1 MKLLEGKLALVTGGS
16 QGIGK
21 AVCEAFVTH
30 GAKVIVADVRIAEA
44 EVLAASLREAG
55 GGAFAFHLDVSDL
68 GACEAL
74 ASHVR
79 KEIGAVSILVNN
91 AGVGFGAALDADD
104 ARKAWD
110 STLGV
115 NLTGPFN
122 VTRSFLS
129 ALEETKGCV
138 VNLCSI
144 ASFSAVTAGY
154 GYNVSKAGL
163 RSLTQ
168 TMARQ
173 LAVKGIRANAVAPGC
188 IQTAMTARRLG
199 DPALRAETLS
209 RVPMGRPVMS
219 EDLGPPMGRPA
230 TPDEVAD
237 PIVFLCSHM
246 ARYVTGATLAVD
258 GGFLAV

>member
-1 MKLLEGKLALVTGGS
+1 MKLLDGKLALVTGGS

-30 GAKVIVADVRIAEA
+30 GAKVIVADVKITEAEA
-44 EVLAASLREAG
+44 TAASLREAG
-55 GGAFAFHLDVSDL
+55 GGAFAFHLDVADL
-68 GACEAL
+68 VACEAL
-74 ASHVR
+74 ARHVR

-91 AGVGFGAALDADD
+91 AGVGFSAALDADD

-110 STLGV
+110 STLDV

-122 VTRSFLS
+122 VTRSFLP

-173 LAVKGIRANAVAPGC
+173 LAVKSIRVNAVAPGC
-188 IQTAMTARRLG
+188 IQTAMTARRLA

-209 RVPMGRPVMS
+209 RVPMGRPAMPDDS
-219 EDLGPPMGRPA
+219 GLPMGRPA

-237 PIVFLCSHM
+237 PIVFLCSDM
-246 ARYVTGATLAVD
+246 ARYVTGVTLPVD